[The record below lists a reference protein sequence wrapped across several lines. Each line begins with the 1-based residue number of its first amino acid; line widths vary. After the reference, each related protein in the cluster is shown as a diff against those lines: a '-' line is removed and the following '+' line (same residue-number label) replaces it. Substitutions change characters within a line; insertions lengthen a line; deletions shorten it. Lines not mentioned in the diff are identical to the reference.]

1 MGLSGL
7 DGFLL
12 KAKRKKRL
20 VIIAVLAIGVV
31 LMSLGGCKD
40 KPADTESDIVKT
52 DAEYKAEAEKEITK
66 DNLLE
71 ELEKDEKSVD
81 QDSDL

>member
-1 MGLSGL
+1 M
-7 DGFLL
+7 
-12 KAKRKKRL
+12 KKRL

-52 DAEYKAEAEKEITK
+52 DAEYKEEAEKEITK
-66 DNLLE
+66 DNLQEELDKLE
-71 ELEKDEKSVD
+71 ESVD
-81 QDSDL
+81 KDTDM

>member
-1 MGLSGL
+1 M
-7 DGFLL
+7 
-12 KAKRKKRL
+12 KKCL
-20 VIIAVLAIGVV
+20 VIIAILAAGVV
-31 LMSLGGCKD
+31 LMSLSGCKD
-40 KPADTESDIVKT
+40 KAADTESDIVKT